1 MKHKDI
7 IHLDENRKFQL
18 ERVSLFSDAVIAIA
32 ITLLIIELH
41 FPKPETGTI
50 QEFWNNTLH
59 ILPQFI
65 GFLVSFLLIGLY
77 WTIHHKIFEFVKE
90 FDNKLLWLN
99 IFFLLS
105 IVIMPFS
112 TKIAFEHF
120 TFPNYPWIFY
130 CLNHILIGICI
141 LRLWNYL
148 DKNPKKTTG
157 LENKRILK
165 YKKWRSIGT
174 ILVFAFSI
182 IVAFFHPFYA
192 MYCPILILPSIFL
205 VKRKFKDVVK
215 NINLA

>member
-1 MKHKDI
+1 MNQKTNQ
-7 IHLDENRKFQL
+7 HLEENRKFQL

-41 FPKPETGTI
+41 LPEAKTGTVD
-50 QEFWNNTLH
+50 EFWDNTLH

-65 GFLVSFLLIGLY
+65 GFLISFILIGLY

-120 TFPNYPWIFY
+120 TLPNYPWMFY
-130 CLNHILIGICI
+130 CLNHILIGFCI
-141 LRLWNYL
+141 IRMWNYL
-148 DKNPKKTTG
+148 EKNPKKTIG
-157 LENKRILK
+157 LENRRFIK
-165 YKKWRSIGT
+165 YKKWRSLGT
-174 ILVFAFSI
+174 ILVFVLSI
-182 IVAFFHPFYA
+182 IIAFFYPFYA
-192 MYCPILILPSIFL
+192 MYCPILISLSIFL
-205 VKRKFKDVVK
+205 VKRKFKDVAK
-215 NINLA
+215 N

>member
-1 MKHKDI
+1 MNQKRNE
-7 IHLDENRKFQL
+7 HLEENRKFQL

-41 FPKPETGTI
+41 LPEPESGTTS
-50 QEFWNNTLH
+50 EFWNNMLL

-77 WTIHHKIFEFVKE
+77 WTIHHKIFEFVKA

-105 IVIMPFS
+105 IVLMPFS

-120 TFPNYPWIFY
+120 TMPNYPWIFY

-141 LRLWNYL
+141 VRMWIYL
-148 DKNPKKTTG
+148 DKNPEKTVG
-157 LENKRILK
+157 LENKRFLK

-174 ILVFAFSI
+174 ILVFVLSILMAFI
-182 IVAFFHPFYA
+182 NAVYA
-192 MYCPILILPSIFL
+192 MFCPFLILVSIFI
-205 VKRKFKDVVK
+205 VKRRFKDVVHH
-215 NINLA
+215 